1 MTLAIT
7 VEPRPH
13 TGTHASRKLRAA
25 GRVSAIIYGAGM
37 AEGSFPISVALT
49 DFEKVW
55 HEAGESTVIDVHGV
69 PGGTKAALIHD
80 VTVEPLY
87 GTPIHIDFYAVRTDR
102 TVEVSVPLVFTGT
115 APAEKGLGGT
125 LIKVMH
131 EVDIEAL
138 PKDLPHEITIDIS
151 TLKTF
156 EDQIHI
162 RDIKL
167 PTGVQMVTEADEV
180 VALVQEPISLQEE
193 AGAEPIDL
201 SKIAVEKKGKEEV
214 AE

>member
-7 VEPRPH
+7 VEPRSQ

-25 GRVSAIIYGAGM
+25 GRVSAVIYGAGM
-37 AEGSFPISVALT
+37 TEGSFPVSIALT

-69 PGGTKAALIHD
+69 PGGTKSALIHD

-87 GTPIHIDFYAVRTDR
+87 GTPIHIDLYAVRTDR
-102 TVEVSVPLVFTGT
+102 TVEVSVPLIFTGT
-115 APAEKGLGGT
+115 APAEKELGGT

-138 PKDLPHEITIDIS
+138 PKDLPHEIVVDIS

-156 EDQIHI
+156 DDQIHI
-162 RDIKL
+162 HDIKL
-167 PTGVQMVTEADEV
+167 PAGVQMTTDANEV
-180 VALVQEPISLQEE
+180 VALVQEPTSIQEE
-193 AGAEPIDL
+193 TETGPIDL